1 MLAGVERGVSI
12 AEAIDR
18 LLLLS
23 GVGLGK
29 KSSSR
34 LPARIPRPAAHS
46 NCASRMGHP
55 HTIFLSAWVILSECG

>member
-23 GVGLGK
+23 EVGIGK
-29 KSSSR
+29 KNGSR
-34 LPARIPRPAAHS
+34 PPARIPHPAA
-46 NCASRMGHP
+46 R
-55 HTIFLSAWVILSECG
+55 